1 MKKAITNVTTWLNE
15 FTDLLKALIVF
26 GIVSGI
32 LYDDY
37 FGVIGGIGDG
47 GGGGAP
53 MWVIEYGERLS
64 SLVTFDFSVELGGMY
79 AAAHRLPFS
88 SLSSFDSIPVVVAAV
103 AAAASVSTSSG
114 SLALSERSP

>member
-37 FGVIGGIGDG
+37 FGVIGGIGRLMNNMNQG
-47 GGGGAP
+47 GLAGLVALVLVVT
-53 MWVIEYGERLS
+53 WWKKNSLKNRRNIKKLLRELFYFKSAVTVINPFLKTH
-64 SLVTFDFSVELGGMY
+64 LVIILFVINIKLTFCIF
-79 AAAHRLPFS
+79 HK
-88 SLSSFDSIPVVVAAV
+88 
-103 AAAASVSTSSG
+103 
-114 SLALSERSP
+114 

>member
-37 FGVIGGIGDG
+37 FGVIGGIG
-47 GGGGAP
+47 
-53 MWVIEYGERLS
+53 RLMNNINPVS
-64 SLVTFDFSVELGGMY
+64 YTHLTLPTIYSV
-79 AAAHRLPFS
+79 
-88 SLSSFDSIPVVVAAV
+88 
-103 AAAASVSTSSG
+103 
-114 SLALSERSP
+114 

>member
-37 FGVIGGIGDG
+37 FGVIGGIG
-47 GGGGAP
+47 
-53 MWVIEYGERLS
+53 RLMNNINQGL
-64 SLVTFDFSVELGGMY
+64 SLI
-79 AAAHRLPFS
+79 H
-88 SLSSFDSIPVVVAAV
+88 I
-103 AAAASVSTSSG
+103 
-114 SLALSERSP
+114 SEPTRPY

>member
-37 FGVIGGIGDG
+37 FGVIGGIGRLMNNINQG
-47 GGGGAP
+47 GLAGLVAL
-53 MWVIEYGERLS
+53 VLVVTLS
-64 SLVTFDFSVELGGMY
+64 LI
-79 AAAHRLPFS
+79 H
-88 SLSSFDSIPVVVAAV
+88 I
-103 AAAASVSTSSG
+103 
-114 SLALSERSP
+114 